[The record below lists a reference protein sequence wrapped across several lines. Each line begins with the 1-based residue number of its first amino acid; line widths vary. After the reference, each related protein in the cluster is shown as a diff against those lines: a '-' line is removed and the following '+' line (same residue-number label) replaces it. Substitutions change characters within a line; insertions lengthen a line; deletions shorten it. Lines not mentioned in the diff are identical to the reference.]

1 MKTGVRGEKPLEAR
15 ERTNHKLNSH
25 MTSTSGFEP
34 STTSVGGTAVIA
46 VEPYFTRSICPYV
59 KRLQRVSLVTF
70 AKYHFLLGRWM

>member
-1 MKTGVRGEKPLEAR
+1 MKTGVRGGKPFQAR

-25 MTSTSGFEP
+25 ITLTPGF
-34 STTSVGGTAVIA
+34 
-46 VEPYFTRSICPYV
+46 EPYFTRSIYPNV